1 MKATKM
7 PIYKFM
13 IQVIVS
19 FMVMI
24 FSMAMIV
31 LGKDTNVY
39 IPILTGTLGYWM
51 PQPSPKSGRTIDAPI
66 SGAQPV

>member
-7 PIYKFM
+7 PIYKFF

-19 FMVMI
+19 LMVMI
-24 FSMAMIV
+24 FCMGMIA

-51 PQPSPKSGRTIDAPI
+51 PQPSPKSGKAIEQARNTI
-66 SGAQPV
+66 PV